1 MTQQSSL
8 TQAKPSKLYKTGVI
22 QSFVRL
28 AKTYEMANHVM
39 SFWTDEVARYKT
51 ARLVEEKKP
60 RAILDIGIGP
70 GTLARKFLEY
80 HKPTILIGVDITI
93 AMLKKTAKNTEIH
106 GIIGDAEKLPIKD
119 GAFDLISSGF
129 FLRHYTNYLKGYD
142 ERARVLRKG
151 GISID
156 LELGKHDRHFL
167 FPLHRWYFTR
177 AMHIFG
183 SVVGIPLGSGK
194 EFKLLPLSYTRSP
207 SSSQLEKILNQVG
220 FRATTRVFFLGFYMV
235 VIGIKK

>member
-1 MTQQSSL
+1 MTKQSSL
-8 TQAKPSKLYKTGVI
+8 TQAKPSKIYKTGVI
-22 QSFVRL
+22 QSFIRL

-39 SFWTDEVARYKT
+39 SFWTDEIARYKT
-51 ARLVEEKKP
+51 ARLVQEKKP

-70 GTLARKFLEY
+70 GTLARKFLKY
-80 HKPTILIGVDITI
+80 HKPTILVGVDITI
-93 AMLKKTAKNTEIH
+93 EMLKKASKESEIQ
-106 GIIGDAEKLPIKD
+106 GIIGDAEKLPLRK
-119 GAFDLISSGF
+119 GSVDLISSGF
-129 FLRHYTNYLKGYD
+129 FLRHYTNYLRGYR

-167 FPLHRWYFTR
+167 FPLHKWYFTR

-207 SSSQLEKILNQVG
+207 SSSQLEQILNRVG
-220 FRATTRVFFLGFYMV
+220 FNASTRDFFLGFYMII
-235 VIGIKK
+235 IGRKR

>member
-1 MTQQSSL
+1 MTQESSS

-28 AKTYEMANHVM
+28 AKTYEMANHIM
-39 SFWTDEVARYKT
+39 SFWTDEIARYKT
-51 ARLVEEKKP
+51 ARLVEKKKP

-70 GTLARKFLEY
+70 GTLARKFLKY
-80 HKPTILIGVDITI
+80 HKPTILVGVDITI
-93 AMLKKTAKNTEIH
+93 EMLKKTAKETEIQ
-106 GIIGDAEKLPIKD
+106 GIIGDAEKLPIRG

-129 FLRHYTNYLKGYD
+129 FLRHYTNYIKGYR
-142 ERARVLRKG
+142 ERSRVLRIG

-167 FPLHRWYFTR
+167 FPIHKWYFTR

-207 SSSQLEKILNQVG
+207 SSSQLEKILSRTG
-220 FRATTRVFFLGFYMV
+220 FDATTRVFFLGFYMI
-235 VIGIKK
+235 VIGKKQ